1 MSIRTERIGSIVQQD
16 LGDILQKEYQHDSI
30 ITVTRVI
37 VTDDLMIAKVYLSVF
52 SPNRDKQTV
61 YEYIDQHN
69 SSIRKKLADRIRHQV
84 RRIPELHFYPDESAE
99 YVSRMENLFQQIR
112 EERSQ
117 RDDSESDENN

>member
-1 MSIRTERIGSIVQQD
+1 MSIRTERIGSVVQQD

-30 ITVTRVI
+30 ITVTRVV
-37 VTDDLMIAKVYLSVF
+37 VTEDLMIAKVYLSVF
-52 SPNRDKQTV
+52 SPNREKDTI

-69 SSIRKKLADRIRHQV
+69 TDIRKKLAGRIRHQV

-112 EERSQ
+112 EERNQ
-117 RDDSESDENN
+117 RDNSEDSKSE